1 MLSRGEAALS
11 LALLHD
17 IVICPWQLGMT
28 FWSERSDL
36 DAAQRLFVVTRDISA
51 DRSAAHA
58 LRLALGFQRRRQRV
72 VVFLTDGAIGSVIA
86 SAGIDAI
93 EKLLSAGA
101 RVLVDESL
109 FGRMPPVAGGRP
121 IEKANDDDLA
131 TLLLD
136 AEIHAQWC

>member
-1 MLSRGEAALS
+1 
-11 LALLHD
+11 
-17 IVICPWQLGMT
+17 MT
-28 FWSERSDL
+28 FSWEHSDL
-36 DAAQRLFVVTRDISA
+36 DPAQRLFVVTRDISA

-109 FGRMPPVAGGRP
+109 FGRIPPVAGGRP

-131 TLLLD
+131 TLLLGS
-136 AEIHAQWC
+136 EIHAQWC